1 MKEMKNKMAKATK
14 TKAKLGVANWLTIL
28 RMLLMIPFLAMMSAG
43 AALILAKT
51 GGGGFR
57 YDGIKLIGSNS
68 HKLALSIIYWTC
80 VSLFIVAMITDFVDG
95 FYARKTKTV
104 SNFGKVFDP
113 IADKV
118 ATTMMMI
125 FLAIFNF
132 TYLPIVIL
140 FIVRDIMVDG
150 SRMYA
155 AKKDVKVN
163 ANWWGKIKTI
173 IVSLSLLVIAF
184 SVPWLK
190 ENEDSLKQF
199 YVNIPLLVGLIL
211 AWVSGI
217 IYICKYLKGITKDN
231 NLDSKKE
238 PIIETSTNENNQA
251 IEKLDMESMEIT
263 SSEEYKNQLTQ
274 EIEQAKNNS
283 NSTNNSSD
291 SFF

>member
-238 PIIETSTNENNQA
+238 PIIEMSTNENNQA
-251 IEKLDMESMEIT
+251 IEKSDMESMEIT

>member
-1 MKEMKNKMAKATK
+1 MKEMKNKMAKTPK

-28 RMLLMIPFLAMMSAG
+28 RILLMIPFLAMMSAG

-199 YVNIPLLVGLIL
+199 YVNIPLLAGLIL

-251 IEKLDMESMEIT
+251 IEKSDMESMEIT

>member
-199 YVNIPLLVGLIL
+199 YVNIPLLAGLIL

-238 PIIETSTNENNQA
+238 PIIEMSTNENNQA
-251 IEKLDMESMEIT
+251 IEKSDMESMEIT
-263 SSEEYKNQLTQ
+263 SSEEYRNQLTQ

>member
-199 YVNIPLLVGLIL
+199 YVNIPLLAGLIL

-251 IEKLDMESMEIT
+251 IEKSDMESMEIT

>member
-1 MKEMKNKMAKATK
+1 MKKMKNKMAKASK

-199 YVNIPLLVGLIL
+199 YVNIPLLAGLIL

-238 PIIETSTNENNQA
+238 PIIEMSTNENNQA
-251 IEKLDMESMEIT
+251 IEKSDMESMEIT